1 MKYVHLVFA
10 CLIINIGIFILHSA
24 KVATGGTVGLALS
37 INYWTNL
44 TFSLAY
50 LIVNLP
56 FIIISFKK
64 LGKDFT
70 LSTLVSIGILTGIS
84 FLTGFIP
91 TITIPTWIGVVSG
104 SAFAGIGMTYLF
116 LNKSSIGGTSILAI
130 LLQKQYNWDPGKT
143 LFILDI
149 FILLTTVYSIGWF
162 GLIYSGLSA
171 LIVSTIVSVSRKR
184 ISEKINAKSQD
195 ETILDDESSEMLIM
209 Q

>member
-1 MKYVHLVFA
+1 MKYVHIIIA

-37 INYWTNL
+37 INYWTTL
-44 TFSLAY
+44 AFSLAY

-56 FIIISFKK
+56 FIILSYLR

-70 LSTLVSIGILTGIS
+70 FSTLISIGILSGIS

-91 TITIPTWIGVVSG
+91 TMAIPTWIGVVLG
-104 SAFAGIGMTYLF
+104 SVFAGIGMTYLF
-116 LNKSSIGGTSILAI
+116 LNKSSIGGTSILAVF
-130 LLQKQYNWDPGKT
+130 LQKKYNWDPGKT

-162 GLIYSGLSA
+162 GLIYSTVSA
-171 LIVSTIVSVSRKR
+171 LIVSTIVSISRKR
-184 ISEKINAKSQD
+184 INEKINPEPKT
-195 ETILDDESSEMLIM
+195 ETILDDESSEMLII